1 MSNNQQE
8 VCSQCCCP
16 VATAEQ
22 AATFTDEPYTCY
34 WPYGGDCAE
43 DGHLYSASW
52 EKRAL
57 AAEKKL
63 EHVLQQWKWLSE
75 DVEAALRDQKNRSK
89 GGQQTGHGPELSYIP
104 TSDLLRLRW
113 RCNEAL
119 KGGSE

>member
-22 AATFTDEPYTCY
+22 AATSTDEPYTCY

-43 DGHLYSASW
+43 TDIYSASW

-57 AAEKKL
+57 AAENKL
-63 EHVLQQWKWLSE
+63 KHVLQQWKWLSE
-75 DVEAALRDQKNRSK
+75 DVEQALWYQKNRSK

-104 TSDLLRLRW
+104 TSDLLRLQW
-113 RCNEAL
+113 RCREAL
-119 KGGSE
+119 RVVKE